1 MIRRRLRGPLLLLL
15 GALMGL
21 LVVVLAAYF
30 WVERAR
36 RAELAA
42 VVRQELGLPE
52 EAFELE
58 AVEDDG
64 TLRVALRNVALLD
77 RAGDTVLTAPRM
89 RMVFD
94 ARSLSRDGP
103 ILFTSAEIER
113 PFLRLVPDADG
124 TWNFTRIFRVEAE
137 GQEVGGAP
145 GADGEEARPILV
157 RNVAIRDGR
166 ALIYTPYTAPATDG
180 AVRFAADRQPETVR
194 VGGRVLQVHA
204 IRNLD
209 ARLAAVRFGGEEG
222 WRVEV
227 AQLSADVLN
236 PDLRIT
242 RFAGTFE
249 ATDAEGDEIRFDV
262 DDFQTGNSRL
272 AARGRLILADDGVRY
287 DLTVNARR
295 LDFADLQG
303 TALRIPREG
312 VASFNVEVETLEG
325 GRTRLA
331 FTDAEVETLGS
342 SAGGQATVVLD
353 PEGGLAISGARIDV
367 AALRLSTLEEAGL
380 IDQTPFLGTV
390 RGTITS
396 VDEVRDGAGTLRL
409 DLSASVTPRDD
420 PGSEPSTLALT
431 GDVTLTGDEAA
442 PVRLAGLRVETQGLQ
457 LATLRPLFPES
468 ADLLRGTL
476 TGDAVL
482 SGTPN
487 DLRIDGGTLAYQV
500 GDAPTTRISGVQAR
514 VQRGETLR
522 WNLSGRAEPLA
533 LGTLRELFPA
543 LPVQDVRLTG
553 PIAASGNGDDITYR
567 ADLTGAAGGI
577 ALNGTARL
585 GEVPSFDFSARLE
598 AFRPGGL
605 LATQTPVDGP
615 LTGTVSAR
623 GTVEDFRFDANLR
636 QGTGSFALGGSIRRP
651 GGSSPQFDVAGRVDD
666 FRIGALL
673 GRPDLL
679 PGTVTGP
686 IAVSG
691 GGRQPLR
698 FDVNLRGPQGVFNV
712 EGSYAAGDVPRYVVR
727 GEVAG
732 LDVSAFPGLDA
743 VPATRLSGTL
753 AVDARGTTP
762 ETFAGTVF
770 FDAVPGSTIGG
781 VPLEVGRVRVAAEG
795 GVLRVD
801 TLVLGLRGARAEAS
815 GRIGLTREVGGGL
828 AFNVSAPDLARVQG
842 LFPRLGAEI
851 PPVAGAIAGSG
862 VVTGSLSDPSVRAAL
877 NGRGIRYGEYAAET
891 VQLAVDLA
899 RAGTGWIGTVS
910 GTGTRLVLPGGQTL
924 QSATLAANLTPE
936 RATFNVAATRDD
948 QTDLAAAGTLELV
961 DGMVRGAILDTLN
974 LRLGGTT
981 WTLGERARIAW
992 SPDTGLEVENLA
1004 LRRSGIAGAGWLQ
1017 VEGSLPPTGIADL
1030 VVRIGGV
1037 DLAEIRPFVPQ
1048 LPDVRGTVW
1057 LDASVVGPVRDPRV
1071 ELTGRVLGFRYGA
1084 VETDSIALAGLYEDG
1099 RMALDAGLFIDGR
1112 SVVVAE
1118 GSVPM
1123 TLSLG
1128 GFVPGVELLDEGALT
1143 ARIVADSLPLALITE
1158 LTPGLSEGA
1167 GVARADVRVSG
1178 TVDRPRVA
1186 GQIMLDGGALRSEQL
1201 GVRWRDIGARISL
1214 DGSLIRV
1221 DSLTA
1226 RAGDGAARVSGTIQ
1240 LDQPGEPQVY
1250 LVLALQEFQVIDR
1263 RRVAS
1268 LEATGRLALSGR
1280 FPDATLSGRIQVED
1294 GTIYV
1299 PDFTDAEVDIIDAE
1313 VGELGADT
1321 AFAPAAGGGAAALL
1335 AGLNAQ
1341 DLTVVIGER
1350 VMIES
1355 AEARVQIGGELA
1367 LERAAG
1373 ATRVYGELQ
1382 ALRGTYR
1389 FQAGPFVREFDI
1401 VSGSVRFFGTP
1412 DLNPAIDIRAANE
1425 VRTVDASGRALT
1437 IFVDVTGTLA
1447 SPRVQLS
1454 SDTRPP
1460 LPESELLSILITG
1473 RRATGVGQFFDPAVA
1488 QGLLVQELVGGLVFG
1503 EIEEELARTGLVDY
1517 VRVRSRYGA
1526 GGSGTGAGD
1535 GAFGGEFQTVFGS
1548 PTLELGKE
1556 IVDDLFLTLEVQ
1568 DFLTEPRLGIAGDFQ
1583 VSRTSRLRLA
1593 WEPVRRDPLFQ
1604 SFISDQSRR
1613 QITAE
1618 WRRRWE
1624 YARPPV
1630 TGELPRPATR
1640 DTLPG
1645 VVAPMP
1651 PGAVL
1656 PPADTVRRDTVV
1668 VPPPAPVPDPPA
1680 PTPVPPTPQ
1689 APSGAATGRVDPL
1702 EGTRRRRW

>member
-1 MIRRRLRGPLLLLL
+1 MIRRLRGPLLLLL

-36 RAELAA
+36 RAELAE

-52 EAFELE
+52 DAFELE
-58 AVEDDG
+58 AVEAEDA
-64 TLRVALRNVALLD
+64 LRVALRNVVLLD
-77 RAGDTVLTAPRM
+77 RDGDTVATVPRM
-89 RMVFD
+89 RLVFD
-94 ARSLSRDGP
+94 PQSLNRDGP
-103 ILFTSAEIER
+103 ILFTSAELVR

-124 TWNFTRIFRVEAE
+124 TWNFTRIFRVEAQ
-137 GQEVGGAP
+137 GQEVRGV
-145 GADGEEARPILV
+145 GADGEESRPIV
-157 RNVAIRDGR
+157 IRDVAIRDGR
-166 ALIYTPYTAPATDG
+166 ALVYTPYTPPTPG
-180 AVRFAADRQPETVR
+180 GPIRFAADQLPETVGI
-194 VGGRVLQVHA
+194 GGRTLQVHA
-204 IRNLD
+204 LRDLD
-209 ARLAAVRFGGEEG
+209 ARLSMVRFGGEEG

-227 AQLSADVLN
+227 ERLNAVVRN

-242 RFAGTFE
+242 RFAGWFE
-249 ATDAEGDEIRFDV
+249 AADAEGDLIRFDV
-262 DDFQTGNSRL
+262 ETLRTENSVLGAEGQLVL
-272 AARGRLILADDGVRY
+272 AEDGVRY
-287 DLTVNARR
+287 DLSIDAQR

-303 TALRIPREG
+303 TALRIPQEG
-312 VASFNVEVETLEG
+312 VASFDLDVETLEG

-342 SAGGQATVVLD
+342 RATGRATLVTSPD
-353 PEGGLAISGARIDV
+353 GALAISDTRIDLD
-367 AALRLSTLEEAGL
+367 ALRLSTLEEAGL
-380 IDQTPFLGTV
+380 IERTPFAGVV
-390 RGTITS
+390 RGTIAS
-396 VDEVRDGAGTLRL
+396 VDEVRDGTGTLRL
-409 DLSASVTPRDD
+409 DLSASVTPRDAPESD
-420 PGSEPSTLALT
+420 PSVVALS

-482 SGTPN
+482 SGTPD
-487 DLRIDGGTLAYQV
+487 DLRVEGGSLAYRV
-500 GDAPTTRISGVQAR
+500 GDAPTTRISGVEAR

-522 WNLSGRAEPLA
+522 WSLSGRAEPLA

-553 PIAASGNGDDITYR
+553 PIALSGAGDDITYR
-567 ADLTGAAGGI
+567 ADLSGAAGGI

-585 GEVPSFDFSARLE
+585 GEVPSFDFNARLE

-605 LATQTPVDGP
+605 LATQTPIDGP

-623 GTVEDFRFDANLR
+623 GTTEDFRFDTNLR
-636 QGTGSFALGGSIRRP
+636 QGAGSFALSGSIRRP
-651 GGSSPQFDVAGRVDD
+651 GGSPPQFDVAGRVDN

-679 PGTVTGP
+679 PGAVTGP

-698 FDVNLRGPQGVFNV
+698 FDVDLRGPLGTLAVA
-712 EGSYAAGDVPRYVVR
+712 GTYTAGDVPRYVVR

-743 VPATRLSGTL
+743 APATRLSGTL

-815 GRIGLTREVGGGL
+815 GRIGLTQPVGGGL

-842 LFPRLGAEI
+842 LFPRLGAEV

-862 VVTGSLSDPSVRAAL
+862 VVTGSLRDPSVRAAL

-891 VQLAVDLA
+891 VQLAVDLD
-899 RAGTGWIGTVS
+899 RAATGWIGTVS
-910 GTGTRLVLPGGQTL
+910 GTGTELVLPGGQTL
-924 QSATLAANLTPE
+924 QTATLAANLSPE
-936 RATFNVAATRDD
+936 RATFNVAAVRDD

-961 DGMVRGAILDTLN
+961 DGVVRGAILDTLN

-981 WTLGERARIAW
+981 WTLGDRARIAW
-992 SPDTGLEVENLA
+992 SAETGLEVENLA

-1017 VEGSLPPTGIADL
+1017 VEGSLPPSGIADL

-1037 DLAEIRPFVPQ
+1037 DLAELRPLVPQ

-1071 ELTGRVLGFRYGA
+1071 ELTGRIVGFRYGG
-1084 VETDSIALAGLYEDG
+1084 VETDSVALAGLYEDG

-1128 GFVPGVELLDEGALT
+1128 GFVPGVELLEEGALT
-1143 ARIVADSLPLALITE
+1143 ARIVADSLPLALVAE
-1158 LTPGLSEGA
+1158 LVPTLADGE

-1186 GQIMLDGGALRSEQL
+1186 GQVLVDGGAMDITPL
-1201 GVRWRDIGARISL
+1201 GVRWTDIGARISL
-1214 DGSLIRV
+1214 DGALIRV

-1226 RAGDGAARVSGTIQ
+1226 RSGDGAARVSGTIQ
-1240 LDQPGEPQVY
+1240 LDQPGQPQVY
-1250 LVLALQEFQVIDR
+1250 LVVAMQEFRVIDEED
-1263 RRVAS
+1263 VAS
-1268 LEATGRLALSGR
+1268 LQATGRLALSGR
-1280 FPDATLSGRIQVED
+1280 LPEATLSGRIRIED
-1294 GTIYV
+1294 GTIYI
-1299 PDFTDAEVDIIDAE
+1299 PDFADAEMDIIDAG

-1321 AFAPAAGGGAAALL
+1321 VFAPAAPGGMAALL
-1335 AGLNAQ
+1335 AGINAQ
-1341 DLTVVIGER
+1341 DLTVVIGEE
-1350 VMIES
+1350 VTLES
-1355 AEARVQIGGELA
+1355 DEARVLIDGELA
-1367 LERAAG
+1367 LEREAG
-1373 ATRVYGELQ
+1373 VTRVYGELQ
-1382 ALRGTYR
+1382 ASRGTYR

-1401 VSGSVRFFGTP
+1401 VSGTVRFFGTP

-1437 IFVDVTGTLA
+1437 IFVDVTGTLQN
-1447 SPRVQLS
+1447 PRVQLS

-1503 EIEEELARTGLVDY
+1503 EIEEGLAEFGLVDY
-1517 VRVRSRYGA
+1517 VRVRSRFGA
-1526 GGSGTGAGD
+1526 DTDGELFGGSY
-1535 GAFGGEFQTVFGS
+1535 ETVFGS

-1556 IVDDLFLTLEVQ
+1556 IVDDFYLTLAVH
-1568 DFLTEPRLGIAGDFQ
+1568 DFLTVDRQLALAADFQ
-1583 VSRTSRLRLA
+1583 MSRSSTLRVA
-1593 WEPVRRDPLFQ
+1593 WEPVRRDPLFR
-1604 SFISDQSRR
+1604 SFVSERSGR

-1630 TGELPRPATR
+1630 TGELPRPVTR

-1651 PGAVL
+1651 VDAVL
-1656 PPADTVRRDTVV
+1656 PPADTVRRDTVI
-1668 VPPPAPVPDPPA
+1668 VPPPVPVPDPGT
-1680 PTPVPPTPQ
+1680 PTPVPPPPAPQTP
-1689 APSGAATGRVDPL
+1689 PAAAAGRVEPL